1 MVHLVKT
8 TWSGLSGGSGITQLA
23 IDTTESTFGA
33 LDAGDAQAAVNA
45 VRAYW
50 NTIANY
56 LPNEVSLNVQPMID
70 YHLSHNGELAGS
82 VTAAQSPAVVVGTN
96 MGDYSMAAGLKVNL
110 NTATI
115 RNGRRIKGAIFLVPA
130 AGAFS
135 NTGGAGQTPTTT
147 INDAGTALRTALA
160 AAGLKLQV
168 WSRPVPEGKP
178 HGPRDGA
185 TADVTGMEVSPKTA
199 ILRGRRD

>member
-33 LDAGDAQAAVNA
+33 LDPADAQAAVNA

-50 NTIANY
+50 NSISTY
-56 LPNEVSLNVQPMID
+56 LPNEVTLNVQPMVD
-70 YHLSHNGELAGS
+70 YHLSNNGELAGS
-82 VTAAQSPAVVVGTN
+82 VTAGTTPTAVVGMN
-96 MGDYSMAAGLKVNL
+96 AGDYSMAAGLKVSL
-110 NTATI
+110 NTSTI
-115 RNGRRIKGAIFLVPA
+115 RNGRRIKGAIFLVPLA
-130 AGAFS
+130 AAFS
-135 NTGGAGQTPTTT
+135 NTGGAGQTATTT

-160 AAGLKLQV
+160 TAGLKLQV
-168 WSRPVPEGKP
+168 WSRPIPDGKP
-178 HGPRDGA
+178 KGPRDGA
-185 TADVTGMEVSPKTA
+185 TADVTSMSVSPKTA